1 MRAGSFLENYAR
13 GLGYAA
19 ATGRFDTFL
28 TPTDRPVP
36 VMSAARRD
44 NFVVIGHEKGLM
56 VIQHS

>member
-1 MRAGSFLENYAR
+1 MVASGSTDGTVRLWDMASGEDQFVIRA
-13 GLGYAA
+13 
-19 ATGRFDTFL
+19 D
-28 TPTDRPVP
+28 VP